1 VTTTTS
7 LDDSKQ
13 KQDEHQSDENPS
25 GEKISDENQLKE
37 HQLNEYQLQQVK
49 LDRPLTMD
57 KLPTE
62 IVTQIMQRM
71 PHSTLYLFQ
80 QTCSA
85 FRQISRDNF
94 EEFNR
99 EFRSDGPES
108 YCISEANYRQRQIIR
123 DILTRS
129 TQCEPCYS
137 RRETGV
143 LQREMK
149 RLYRPF
155 WCSACRQ
162 THPTLFFSPE
172 ERRKQ
177 PWEYS
182 QCLGRV
188 GNFTLCSHKSLPA
201 PDLVTLAN
209 ICEDKEIKIVC
220 KDQSHVPPQLAIT
233 NDPFYLTFPHS
244 LIARATPRLFL
255 KAGGLPSKLHFRVN
269 KNVEF
274 PKLGMQDTLS
284 DKERGTRL
292 QDAYQA
298 SSEIQQT
305 CCKHF
310 DPKPFC
316 EGRNTWNCNVCNAQH
331 TLKRLLSD
339 QTLCNRAPSTGDAR
353 IILQVEHTWTSTNF
367 LSPAWLFNL
376 EFYKDQDCDA
386 RLKRNPLYDE
396 RTKHVLW
403 CDTPGCETGLE
414 RRWMNMAKVYLKWN
428 AVKGTE
434 EFDWCHRSGAGS
446 GLPTGFWDLHWLSFT
461 YDFFHSVGKYLEKGE
476 QEE

>member
-1 VTTTTS
+1 
-7 LDDSKQ
+7 
-13 KQDEHQSDENPS
+13 
-25 GEKISDENQLKE
+25 
-37 HQLNEYQLQQVK
+37 
-49 LDRPLTMD
+49 MD

-99 EFRSDGPES
+99 EFRSDGPEN

-244 LIARATPRLFL
+244 LIVRATPRLFL